1 MTRLFGTDGV
11 RGVANETLTPEL
23 AFKLGRA
30 GAAVLT
36 EGSSRPKVV
45 IGRDPRISGQM
56 LESALISG
64 ITSIGADVILLGVV
78 TTPAVAY
85 LTKYLKADAGVMI
98 SASHNPYYDNG
109 IKFFSSSGF
118 KLSDEVEDTI
128 ERLLDSQLLPRA
140 KDDRIGRVYPYKE
153 ANSQYQDFL
162 KSCIDFDLNGV
173 HIAIDCANGSSSGVA
188 IELLNSLGARVSVF
202 NNNPNGLNINVKCG
216 STYPEAIQEYV
227 QKVGADLGLT
237 FDGDADRVLAVDE
250 KGQLIDGDKIL
261 AICGLAMLREGT
273 LKNKKIVATA
283 YSNGGLIQVFKEHG
297 GDVILAGAGDRYV
310 LEAMQE
316 HDLVLGGE
324 QSGHII
330 FLEHSTTGDGLL
342 TALMLLSVFK
352 KSGKPLSELAEVMP
366 EYPQILV
373 NVRVSSKEGWEENPR
388 IQQALGEAEK
398 ELGSQGRLFVR
409 ASGTEPLIRIMGEHP
424 DKEVVEKV
432 VDAVAS
438 VVRTEQGV

>member
-1 MTRLFGTDGV
+1 M
-11 RGVANETLTPEL
+11 
-23 AFKLGRA
+23 
-30 GAAVLT
+30 
-36 EGSSRPKVV
+36 
-45 IGRDPRISGQM
+45 
-56 LESALISG
+56 
-64 ITSIGADVILLGVV
+64 
-78 TTPAVAY
+78 
-85 LTKYLKADAGVMI
+85 
-98 SASHNPYYDNG
+98 
-109 IKFFSSSGF
+109 
-118 KLSDEVEDTI
+118 
-128 ERLLDSQLLPRA
+128 
-140 KDDRIGRVYPYKE
+140 
-153 ANSQYQDFL
+153 
-162 KSCIDFDLNGV
+162 
-173 HIAIDCANGSSSGVA
+173 
-188 IELLNSLGARVSVF
+188 
-202 NNNPNGLNINVKCG
+202 
-216 STYPEAIQEYV
+216 
-227 QKVGADLGLT
+227 
-237 FDGDADRVLAVDE
+237 

-261 AICGLAMLREGT
+261 AICGLAMREGT

-424 DKEVVEKV
+424 DKEVVEKL
-432 VDAVAS
+432 S
-438 VVRTEQGV
+438 MLLLPLSEQNRGISLCRVLSDIWENKKLFQKY

>member
-1 MTRLFGTDGV
+1 M
-11 RGVANETLTPEL
+11 
-23 AFKLGRA
+23 
-30 GAAVLT
+30 
-36 EGSSRPKVV
+36 
-45 IGRDPRISGQM
+45 
-56 LESALISG
+56 
-64 ITSIGADVILLGVV
+64 
-78 TTPAVAY
+78 
-85 LTKYLKADAGVMI
+85 
-98 SASHNPYYDNG
+98 
-109 IKFFSSSGF
+109 
-118 KLSDEVEDTI
+118 
-128 ERLLDSQLLPRA
+128 
-140 KDDRIGRVYPYKE
+140 
-153 ANSQYQDFL
+153 
-162 KSCIDFDLNGV
+162 
-173 HIAIDCANGSSSGVA
+173 
-188 IELLNSLGARVSVF
+188 
-202 NNNPNGLNINVKCG
+202 
-216 STYPEAIQEYV
+216 
-227 QKVGADLGLT
+227 
-237 FDGDADRVLAVDE
+237 
-250 KGQLIDGDKIL
+250 
-261 AICGLAMLREGT
+261 
-273 LKNKKIVATA
+273 
-283 YSNGGLIQVFKEHG
+283 
-297 GDVILAGAGDRYV
+297 ILAGAGDRYV

-398 ELGSQGRLFVR
+398 LGSQGRLFVR